1 MRNES
6 YRQVS
11 LIEDDSLLE
20 LEKKINKR
28 MQELAGCS
36 PELDVDVKA
45 RYAVITYT
53 SYRDIAETI
62 KDEYNKKGAGF
73 HAPSAHSWRSTATRE
88 KRDTHAPTAR
98 LDSQG
103 LILMHVRTFTNGSMK
118 GRLFPKQYRKGV
130 KNGRRG

>member
-1 MRNES
+1 MEKGGLMRNES

-11 LIEDDSLLE
+11 LIEDESLLE

-53 SYRDIAETI
+53 SCRDIAETI
-62 KDEYNKKGAGF
+62 KDEYNKKGVRFSCSQCPFLEIDSDKRKKRYPCSHSEVGF
-73 HAPSAHSWRSTATRE
+73 SRI
-88 KRDTHAPTAR
+88 
-98 LDSQG
+98 DSDACEDFYKWVDEG
-103 LILMHVRTFTNGSMK
+103 KII
-118 GRLFPKQYRKGV
+118 PKAV
-130 KNGRRG
+130 